1 MNSIRRFGSAMI
13 VPVLLFPFFG
23 IVVGLATLFKN
34 EQIMGG
40 LADPDSLWYQVWTL
54 IENTGWTVFTHMEL
68 VFLIGLPISLA
79 KKASGR
85 AVLSAVMAY
94 LMFNT
99 YINSIM
105 EMWGPAFNIDADAEL
120 DAGTGLT
127 AIAGIETLDTN
138 ILGAIVISGI
148 TIWLHNR
155 YYDKKLPD
163 SLGIFQGGPFVVM
176 LSFFVMLPLAFFTAW
191 FWPMVQDGIA
201 ALQGFMIASGSL
213 GVWLFHF
220 LERILIPT
228 GLHHFIYTP
237 FQFGPAVVND
247 GITAAWVSQLGE
259 LAATDGSMADEW
271 DGGGFLL
278 QGNIKMF
285 GSIGIALA
293 MYSCAKPEKKKTVG
307 ALLLA
312 ATLTAVVAG
321 ITEPLEFTFLF
332 IAPALFALHAALGA
346 TMVTIQNA
354 FGLVGNQ
361 GGGLIEIATT
371 NWIPLGAAHWE
382 VYLAQIVIGVLFTV
396 IYFYLFRFLIL
407 KFDFALPGREK
418 DDNGGETKLYTKEDY
433 KASKQESASGQSAQ
447 QYDSEYDQRGAAF
460 LEGLGGAGNIQDIT
474 NCATRLRVTVH
485 DPEKVQDDAYFKEH
499 GQAHGLVKNG
509 QSIQVIV
516 GLSVPQVRDSIEGFI
531 DDYENNQK

>member
-1 MNSIRRFGSAMI
+1 MNAIRRFGSAMI

-23 IVVGLATLFKN
+23 IIVGLATLFKN
-34 EQIMGG
+34 EQIMGA
-40 LADPDSLWYQVWTL
+40 LADPDHIWYQIWSL
-54 IENTGWTVFTHMEL
+54 IEDTGWTVFTHMEL
-68 VFLIGLPISLA
+68 VFVIGLPISLA

-99 YINSIM
+99 FISSII
-105 EMWGPAFNIDADAEL
+105 ELWAPAFNIDPTDE
-120 DAGTGLT
+120 TGMT
-127 AIAGIETLDTN
+127 EIAGIETLDTN

-148 TIWLHNR
+148 TIWLHNK

-163 SLGIFQGGPFVVM
+163 ALGIFQGGPFVVM
-176 LSFFVMLPLAFFTAW
+176 LSFFVMLPLAFLTAW
-191 FWPMVQDGIA
+191 IWPMVQDGIA
-201 ALQGFMIASGSL
+201 SLQGFMIASGSL

-247 GITAAWVSQLGE
+247 GITAAWVNNLSE
-259 LAATDGSMADEW
+259 FSTSSEPLAEQW
-271 DGGGFLL
+271 NGGGFLL

-293 MYSCAKPEKKKTVG
+293 MYTTAKAAKKKQVG

-332 IAPALFALHAALGA
+332 IAPLLFALHAFLGA

-371 NWIPLGAAHWE
+371 NWIPLAGNHWE
-382 VYLAQIVIGVLFTV
+382 VYLAQIVIGLIFTV

-407 KFDFALPGREK
+407 KFDIALPGREK
-418 DDNGGETKLYTKEDY
+418 DDEGETKLYTKEDY
-433 KASKQESASGQSAQ
+433 KAQKGSGTSAAAT
-447 QYDSEYDQRGAAF
+447 YDNEYDQKAAAI
-460 LEGLGGAGNIQDIT
+460 LEGLGGTDNIADIT
-474 NCATRLRVTVH
+474 NCATRLRVTVV
-485 DPEKVQDDAYFKEH
+485 DPEQVADDQYFKDNS
-499 GQAHGLVKNG
+499 GAHGLVKSNE
-509 QSIQVIV
+509 SIQVIV
-516 GLSVPQVRDSIEGFI
+516 GLSVPQVRDSIESFMNE
-531 DDYENNQK
+531 D

>member
-40 LADPDSLWYQVWTL
+40 LADPDSLWYQLWTF
-54 IENTGWTVFTHMEL
+54 IENTGWTVFNHMEL
-68 VFLIGLPISLA
+68 VFVIGLPISLA
-79 KKASGR
+79 KKAAGR
-85 AVLSAVMAY
+85 ATLSAVMAY

-99 YINSIM
+99 FLNSIL
-105 EMWGPAFNIDADAEL
+105 EIWGPAFGVDMTQNIDEAV
-120 DAGTGLT
+120 GLT
-127 AIAGIETLDTN
+127 EIAGIQTLDTN
-138 ILGAIVISGI
+138 ILGAIIISGI

-163 SLGIFQGGPFVVM
+163 ALGIFQGGPFIVM
-176 LSFFVMLPLAFFTAW
+176 ISFFAMIPLAFLTAW
-191 FWPMVQDGIA
+191 VWPVVQEGIA
-201 ALQGFMIASGSL
+201 SLQGFMIASGYV

-237 FQFGPAVVND
+237 FQFGPAVVD
-247 GITAAWVSQLGE
+247 GGITAAWVSKLSE
-259 LAATDGSMADEW
+259 LSASAEPLREQW
-271 DGGGFLL
+271 DGGAFLL

-285 GSIGIALA
+285 GSVGIALA
-293 MYSCAKPEKKKTVG
+293 IYSTAKAEKKKQVG

-332 IAPALFALHAALGA
+332 IAPLLFALHAVLGA
-346 TMVTIQNA
+346 TMVTIQSA

-371 NWIPLGAAHWE
+371 NWIPLMGNHWD
-382 VYLAQIVIGVLFTV
+382 VYLAQVVIGVIFTV
-396 IYFYLFRFLIL
+396 IYYFLFRFLIL

-418 DDNGGETKLYTKEDY
+418 EENAETKLYTKKDY
-433 KASKQESASGQSAQ
+433 KAMKEDDGSQ
-447 QYDSEYDQRGAAF
+447 QQQQFDSEYDQRAAAF
-460 LEGLGGAGNIQDIT
+460 LKGLGGAENIVDVT
-474 NCATRLRVTVH
+474 NCATRLRVTVA
-485 DPEKVQDDAYFKEH
+485 DPEKVEDDKYFKEH
-499 GQAHGLVKNG
+499 GQAHGLVKNNE
-509 QSIQVIV
+509 SIQVIV
-516 GLSVPQVRDSIEGFI
+516 GLSVPQVRDSIESFI
-531 DDYENNQK
+531 DEQKKQ